1 MSFAAGGWLAA
12 LILLPLA
19 LLLRRLRQRRA
30 RRYALRF
37 SAAASL
43 ARAAG
48 EDRPGRWRAQLPA
61 AVMLLGAGVLV
72 LALARPQ
79 ITVRLPVPN
88 AEIVLVLDHSGSMA
102 STDIAPSRIGAAIEA
117 GNRLISG
124 LPAEVRVGFVG
135 FGSTPDVIQAP
146 VRDHAVTR
154 RILDAQLPGGATD
167 TGPALQDALALLHG
181 STPHHPPAAVVL
193 LSDGAANVG
202 VSPVTVAAQARRERI
217 PIDTV
222 ALGTP
227 NGVLD
232 VGPFNQPIPVPPDP
246 ALMAAIARTSGGR
259 SFTARTAGELSSIYS
274 GLGSQL
280 GSVPVARSIAPEV
293 LLLAGGLLL
302 IGLLA
307 GVRTRAR
314 VA

>member
-1 MSFAAGGWLAA
+1 MSFAAAGWLAA
-12 LILLPLA
+12 LLLVPLA
-19 LLLRRLRQRRA
+19 LALGRLRRHRA

-37 SAAASL
+37 SAAGTL

-48 EDRPGRWRAQLPA
+48 EDRPGRWRAWVPA
-61 AVMLLGAGVLV
+61 AVMLLGATVLV

-79 ITVRLPVPN
+79 ITVRVPVPN
-88 AEIVLVLDHSGSMA
+88 AAIVLVLDHSGSMA
-102 STDIAPSRIGAAIEA
+102 STDVAPDRIGAAIDA
-117 GNRLISG
+117 GNTLIG
-124 LPAEVRVGFVG
+124 ELPAEVRLGFVG
-135 FGSTPDVIQAP
+135 FGTTPDVIQAP
-146 VRDHAVTR
+146 VSDHAVTR
-154 RILDAQLPGGATD
+154 RILDAQLPGGGTD
-167 TGPALQDALALLHG
+167 TGPALQDALTLLHG
-181 STPHHPPAAVVL
+181 GDPHHPPGAIVL
-193 LSDGAANVG
+193 LSDGAANLG

-232 VGPFNQPIPVPPDP
+232 VGPFSQPIPVPPDP

-259 SFTARTAGELSSIYS
+259 SFTARTAGALSSIYS

-280 GSVPVARSIAPEV
+280 GSVPVRRSIAPEV
-293 LLLAGGLLL
+293 LLLAGLLLLTGLLSS
-302 IGLLA
+302 
-307 GVRTRAR
+307 VRTRTR